1 MGYYVKSKK
10 INIVLAEKQ
19 QQAVLNMWMNPPSDV
34 QENNFA
40 MRLLPPY
47 FKDQNLTTLKEILD
61 MVGITYEDTKKGLKL
76 KSHEG
81 KLRHQRDLFDC
92 IGHILTRGDFLTLRG
107 EDGALMGFFFTGEKL
122 IDYSS
127 YSELKQLCI
136 NAKLEGSMEP
146 LDWHEYSDKRVKR
159 KM

>member
-81 KLRHQRDLFDC
+81 KLRHQRDLFDWYRAYSYSWRFFNF
-92 IGHILTRGDFLTLRG
+92 TRGRWCLNGLLFHWR
-107 EDGALMGFFFTGEKL
+107 EV
-122 IDYSS
+122 
-127 YSELKQLCI
+127 
-136 NAKLEGSMEP
+136 N
-146 LDWHEYSDKRVKR
+146 
-159 KM
+159 